1 MPVVL
6 VASGKTTVATGTH
19 YSSGLKKTENTTN
32 RILYQSVNRTRAHLG
47 LSNRGFPMM
56 DDSLP
61 EELALASSGTSGRNR
76 PLRFWLID
84 RGATIAS
91 SATQ

>member
-32 RILYQSVNRTRAHLG
+32 RILYRSVNRTRAHLH
-47 LSNRGFPMM
+47 LKNRGFPMM
-56 DDSLP
+56 DNSLP
-61 EELALASSGTSGRNR
+61 EELTLAFERHER
-76 PLRFWLID
+76 
-84 RGATIAS
+84 
-91 SATQ
+91 TQ

>member
-19 YSSGLKKTENTTN
+19 YSSGTENTTN
-32 RILYQSVNRTRAHLG
+32 RILYQSVNRTRAHFHLKNG
-47 LSNRGFPMM
+47 GFPMM

-61 EELALASSGTSGRNR
+61 EELALAFERHER
-76 PLRFWLID
+76 
-84 RGATIAS
+84 
-91 SATQ
+91 TQ